1 MRTNNT
7 IISLATLFT
16 MVLVSSCTKT
26 DIESELESTKSQLLY
41 VTADI
46 AKDAASRVSMEAV
59 TDGVSTTINLD
70 WENTG
75 ETFDVIDANNIVVA
89 KFKQTDDTTDKPNK
103 FVGQLTNAAVQAEGE
118 YTIVYPSA
126 EALDLSEQNGTLDNS
141 KIRMCGTYTGTLSEI
156 ANVEF
161 TTHMTAI
168 IKLHFKIN
176 GEENYINASQ
186 IRRVVVKDVQNQILF
201 SDGEP
206 RTGNITINKETD
218 DQDVIYL
225 NIPATAKDTNINFA
239 VTTTSASYNGTLTP
253 SKDIKAGTFYNAAI
267 TLNESSAAEYNSETT
282 ATESED
288 IIGEGTA
295 GDPYLITSAEDLQ
308 WLVDEIDEN
317 SGTNSYGKHYKLTTD
332 ISIETTEEKP
342 WNFCPPTAPF
352 MGNLDGNGK
361 TITGN
366 IVAPQNA
373 FAFGFIGYSQDGN
386 VENLN
391 INANVIGS
399 DIVYDVGPMITGNDA
414 VHLELN
420 AVGAV
425 VGANIGGTI
434 DNCTNLG
441 TVKGGEISN
450 TTIDGAYVNTG
461 GVVGI
466 SINGN
471 IENSNNEGEVI
482 GACSTETDKNVWN
495 AAGGVA
501 GNVTGTTIS
510 ACENTGEVTGGEV
523 YNGESIAGGIIG
535 NSSNLMGDV
544 IISSC
549 INNGV
554 VNGST
559 AEHNDSSRTGGII
572 GNISDA
578 DNYPNDDGNSKI
590 ECCVNNQ
597 PVTGG
602 KGHDHGDTY
611 TGGIAGYDVQADI
624 ISCENNG
631 TVTAGDTEHE
641 GDLQG
646 GWIYAGG
653 IVGYFSSHN
662 TEDRVATVITKI
674 INCANTASVNGPSF
688 GDWAFIGGIVGQ
700 ATSGHMQITVTE
712 NSGAV
717 DGKGSEN
724 VNSLYVGGI
733 SGRNVGDCTE
743 IFKCTNNGT
752 VKGGV
757 ANGMLYTGGISG
769 SHSGACTA
777 LGLENYVS
785 IIYDCINETSA
796 TIQQGESKT
805 KQAHYGGIAGDV
817 STHQPDAEHYP
828 YVCNCCMDNSNCSG
842 GLIGNG
848 YTTTEN
854 YNGCTSETHQ

>member
-7 IISLATLFT
+7 IISLATLLA

-59 TDGVSTTINLD
+59 TDGESTTINLA

-89 KFKQTDDTTDKPNK
+89 KFKQTDDTTDEPNK
-103 FVGQLTNAAVQAEGE
+103 FVGELTNAAVQAEGE

-161 TTHMTAI
+161 TTHKTAI

-206 RTGNITINKETD
+206 RTGNININKETD

-225 NIPATAKDTNINFA
+225 NIPATAKGTNINFA
-239 VTTTSASYNGTLTP
+239 VTTTSASYSGTLTP
-253 SKDIKAGTFYNAAI
+253 SKDIEAGTFYNAAI

-282 ATESED
+282 ATESDD
-288 IIGEGTA
+288 IIGEGTEE
-295 GDPYLITSAEDLQ
+295 DPYLITSAEDLK
-308 WLVDEIDEN
+308 WLVDEN
-317 SGTNSYGKHYKLTTD
+317 SGTNSYGKHYKLATD

-373 FAFGFIGYSQDGN
+373 FAFGFIGYSQDGD

-399 DIVYDVGPMITGNDA
+399 DIVYDVGPMITGNEA

-425 VGANIGGTI
+425 VGANNGGTI

-441 TVKGGEISN
+441 TVNGGEISN

-471 IENSNNEGEVI
+471 IINSNNEGEVI
-482 GACSTETDKNVWN
+482 GACSTETDNNVWN

-510 ACENTGEVTGGEV
+510 ACENTGKVTGGEV

-544 IISSC
+544 IISIC

-590 ECCVNNQ
+590 EYCVNNR

-624 ISCENNG
+624 ISCENKG
-631 TVTAGDTEHE
+631 TVTAGDTEQV
-641 GDLQG
+641 GNLQG

-662 TEDRVATVITKI
+662 TEDRVETVVTKI
-674 INCANTASVNGPSF
+674 IDCANTASVNGPSF

-700 ATSGHMQITVTE
+700 ATSGHMQITETE

-743 IFKCTNNGT
+743 IFECINNGT
-752 VKGGV
+752 VNGGV
-757 ANGMLYTGGISG
+757 AKEMLYTGGISG

-777 LGLENYVS
+777 QGLENYVS

-828 YVCNCCMDNSNCSG
+828 YVCNCCKDNSNCSG

-848 YTTTEN
+848 YTATEK
-854 YNGCTSETHQ
+854 YNGCTSEMPHQ

>member
-7 IISLATLFT
+7 IISLATLLA

-46 AKDAASRVSMEAV
+46 ATDAASRVSMEAV
-59 TDGVSTTINLD
+59 TDGESTTTTINLA
-70 WENTG
+70 WEKTG
-75 ETFDVIDANNIVVA
+75 ETFDVIDANNNVVA
-89 KFKQTDDTTDKPNK
+89 RFTQTEDPEDKPNK
-103 FVGQLTNAAVQAEGE
+103 FIGQPTNAAVQAEGE

-126 EALDLSEQNGTLDNS
+126 EALDLSVQNGTLDNS

-156 ANVEF
+156 TNVEF
-161 TTHMTAI
+161 TTHKTAI

-176 GEENYINASQ
+176 DEYVDVKQ

-201 SDGEP
+201 YDGEP

-225 NIPATAKDTNINFA
+225 NIPATAKGTNINFA

-253 SKDIKAGTFYNAAI
+253 SQDIKAGTFYNAAI

-373 FAFGFIGYSQDGN
+373 FAFGFIGYSQNGN

-399 DIVYDVGPMITGNDA
+399 DIVYDVGPMITGNEA

-425 VGANIGGTI
+425 VGANNGGTI

-471 IENSNNEGEVI
+471 IKNTNNEGEVI
-482 GACSTETDKNVWN
+482 GACSTETDNNVWN

-501 GNVTGTTIS
+501 GNVTGATIS
-510 ACENTGEVTGGEV
+510 ACENTGKVTGGEV

-554 VNGST
+554 VIGST

-590 ECCVNNQ
+590 ESCVNNQ
-597 PVTGG
+597 PVIGG

-624 ISCENNG
+624 ISCENKG
-631 TVTAGDTEHE
+631 TVTAGDTEQV
-641 GDLQG
+641 GNLQG

-662 TEDRVATVITKI
+662 TENRVETVVTKI
-674 INCANTASVNGPSF
+674 IDCANTASVNGPSY

-700 ATSGHMQITVTE
+700 ATSGHMQITETE

-743 IFKCTNNGT
+743 IFKCINKGT
-752 VKGGV
+752 VNGGK
-757 ANGMLYTGGISG
+757 AKGMLYTGGISG

-785 IIYDCINETSA
+785 IIYDCINKTDA
-796 TIQQGESKT
+796 TIQQGESTT

-828 YVCNCCMDNSNCSG
+828 YVCNCCKDNSNCSG

-848 YTTTEN
+848 YTTTEK
-854 YNGCTSETHQ
+854 YNDCTSETHQ